1 MTTQIIKEKIIG
13 SRNIGNFI
21 IFFILLLAGI
31 GFFLAGLSSYLNV
44 NLLNTNA
51 SNNSNNFDFELKEFE
66 KRLIKTENKYK
77 VKPNISLEWV
87 NKLRLRINKI

>member
-1 MTTQIIKEKIIG
+1 M
-13 SRNIGNFI
+13 
-21 IFFILLLAGI
+21 
-31 GFFLAGLSSYLNV
+31 NV
-44 NLLNTNA
+44 NILNTNVN
-51 SNNSNNFDFELKEFE
+51 NNSNNFDFELKEFE